1 MDGWPHVI
9 GYWLISA
16 SMAAIA
22 ACLTSSGAASRADD
36 LGSRLGQDRGRL
48 RAPQWRQ
55 VSMPGTASPGNTLGS
70 LDRGL
75 TVLEL
80 IVRRGEGRRGG
91 LARGAGARREG
102 RVRVPG

>member
-36 LGSRLGQDRGRL
+36 LGSRLGQDRGRP

-80 IVRRGEGRRGG
+80 IARRGEAR
-91 LARGAGARREG
+91 LAGPTRELGPARDTR
-102 RVRVPG
+102 